1 MTQFFG
7 TDGIRGKTGS
17 FPITPDFFVK
27 IGYAA
32 GLVLTKHHD
41 LETNPSVVIGKDT
54 RISGYMF
61 ESALESG
68 FAAAG
73 VDVYLTGPLPTPAI
87 AFLTKA
93 LNADIGVSITAS
105 HNPYDDNGI
114 KLFSN
119 QGTKLPQSIERE
131 IEEIVESDIKVV
143 PAHRLGKA
151 KRLDDARDRYE
162 AFCLSTLPK
171 NFTLAGKKIIL
182 DCAHGATYQ
191 VAPSIFSRL
200 GADIQIINNQ
210 PNGLNI
216 NENAGSIHPEFLIKA
231 VLIAKADLGIAFDGD
246 GDRLIMV
253 DELGQLIDGDQIL
266 FLLLKSYLQQNI
278 MSGGLV
284 GTLMS
289 NLALEEKCK
298 EMNIPFTRA
307 KVGDKYVAEALRE
320 KKWIIGGENS
330 GHIVLLDKHSTGD
343 GIISSLQLIA
353 SLQSNQESLSQALS
367 NFPMYPQKLINIT
380 SIGKFNV
387 DGNEVKPLIEQANQM
402 MEGKGRVLIRESGT
416 QPLIRVMT
424 EGPDVERVIESAQ
437 FLVDS
442 INQTSQ

>member
-162 AFCLSTLPK
+162 DFCLSTLPK
-171 NFTLAGKKIIL
+171 HFTLAGKKIIL

-231 VLIAKADLGIAFDGD
+231 VLSAKADLGIAFDGD

-253 DELGQLIDGDQIL
+253 DELGRLIDGDQIL

-298 EMNIPFTRA
+298 EMNIPFIRA

-353 SLQSNQESLSQALS
+353 FLQSNQESLSQALS

-387 DGNEVKPLIEQANQM
+387 DGNEVKPLIEQANEM

-424 EGPDVERVIESAQ
+424 EGPDVEKVIESAQ